1 MNGGKTK
8 VISAREKRARAQ
20 MKRDRDREQAILFA
34 AQQQALFGDRLNPSN
49 SLFRP
54 GLSSLV
60 PGAPGGVSDQLLAA
74 ELAAQ
79 KQRELQMQLA
89 LASRAQLQGA
99 NPLLMN
105 HALLHRP
112 TGLTPDQQLLL
123 ARSGMGNP
131 GMGNPTPIG
140 YGSTVGSGEE
150 SKMGSIADAQQNNL
164 RSLMAAKASEQT
176 SSGQQTGNMDP
187 QLLALL
193 QEQRMKDLEFLKM
206 NRSGM

>member
-34 AQQQALFGDRLNPSN
+34 AQQQALFGDRLNHSAN

-60 PGAPGGVSDQLLAA
+60 PPGNNVSDQLFAA

-89 LASRAQLQGA
+89 LASRGALQGP

-105 HALLHRP
+105 HPLLQRP
-112 TGLTPDQQLLL
+112 TGLTPEQQLLL
-123 ARSGMGNP
+123 ARSGFNNPNPMGYASSN
-131 GMGNPTPIG
+131 T
-140 YGSTVGSGEE
+140 GEE
-150 SKMGSIADAQQNNL
+150 SKMNAVPDNQQGSL
-164 RSLMAAKASEQT
+164 RSIMAAKASEQQG
-176 SSGQQTGNMDP
+176 SPQQVSMGNMDP
-187 QLLALL
+187 QLMMLL
-193 QEQRMKDLEFLKM
+193 QEQRMKELELLKM
-206 NRSGM
+206 NRSL